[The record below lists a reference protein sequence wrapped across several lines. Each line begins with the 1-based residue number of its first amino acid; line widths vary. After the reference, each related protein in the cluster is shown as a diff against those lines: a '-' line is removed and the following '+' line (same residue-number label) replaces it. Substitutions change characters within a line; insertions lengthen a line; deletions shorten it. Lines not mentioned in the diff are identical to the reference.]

1 MIYWLGSRG
10 GTPCDKLGGALPEEE
25 SRGLF
30 LCALRLDVALAPL
43 EPSPSAELAAAMAA
57 EWSPL
62 ALMMPPTEPPML
74 GMFTRWLMLLLLMLL
89 LWEEWSDE
97 GCEYDPVEGARELT
111 PLLSTQV

>member
-1 MIYWLGSRG
+1 M
-10 GTPCDKLGGALPEEE
+10 
-25 SRGLF
+25 
-30 LCALRLDVALAPL
+30 RLDVALAPL

-62 ALMMPPTEPPML
+62 ALMMPPTELPMLPPML